1 MKTFFNEKK
10 KKAECFFCGQT
21 QEMPNPKDA
30 MAFSLEA
37 MIFERKHQKCK
48 AANEENPLFS

>member
-1 MKTFFNEKK
+1 MKTFFNEKT
-10 KKAECFFCGQT
+10 KKAQCFFCAET
-21 QEMPNPKDA
+21 QEMPPAKDA
-30 MAFSLEA
+30 MAFALEA